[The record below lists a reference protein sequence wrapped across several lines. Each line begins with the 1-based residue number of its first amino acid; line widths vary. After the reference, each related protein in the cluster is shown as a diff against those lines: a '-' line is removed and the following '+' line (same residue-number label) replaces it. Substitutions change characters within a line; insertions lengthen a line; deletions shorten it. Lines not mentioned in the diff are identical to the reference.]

1 MEKKQK
7 VQLNAARSTYVHVP
21 FCHGICSYCAFYR
34 RVSQDR
40 TGWLDLVCDE
50 IRKVEIRELDTLYFG
65 GGTPSIL
72 TEDEFDRIR
81 SLFPKQIHEFTMECN
96 PEDITPEKAAFW
108 KSRSVNRISMGVQT
122 FDDRLLKSIGRRH
135 SAQKA
140 REAVE
145 ILRRAGFE
153 NLSIDLIFGLP
164 GQTLQDV
171 ERDVM
176 EFLQMALPHLSIYSL
191 QIEPDSVFGKQ
202 GVHPCDEDLEAD
214 MFEWIIRTLKESGYE
229 HYEISSFAKPGRCSR
244 HNLAYWQDRDFF
256 GFGPGASGRE
266 QGQRYHIDSR
276 GQRIPEET
284 DGPFEALMMGL
295 RTQFGVDLS
304 AFREKYGWDP
314 GRRYADVIK
323 RYAPHFC
330 EQDGRL
336 FLDENGREILNTILV
351 DMLPEESCE

>member
-7 VQLNAARSTYVHVP
+7 VQLKAARSAYVHVP

-176 EFLQMALPHLSIYSL
+176 EFLQMDLPHLSIYSL

-214 MFEWIIRTLKESGYE
+214 ML
-229 HYEISSFAKPGRCSR
+229 
-244 HNLAYWQDRDFF
+244 
-256 GFGPGASGRE
+256 
-266 QGQRYHIDSR
+266 
-276 GQRIPEET
+276 
-284 DGPFEALMMGL
+284 
-295 RTQFGVDLS
+295 
-304 AFREKYGWDP
+304 
-314 GRRYADVIK
+314 
-323 RYAPHFC
+323 
-330 EQDGRL
+330 
-336 FLDENGREILNTILV
+336 
-351 DMLPEESCE
+351 